1 MGSVRRLTS
10 ETLRSADDKDG
21 SKASKDPKDHEVVS
35 DWDDMVLVGFIARTH
50 GNRGEVILNSETD
63 FPELRF
69 RVGATLFAR
78 RDAEPVQDLEVR
90 TVRFQ
95 QGRPILGLAGIG
107 SISEA
112 ERLAGCELRVP
123 ESQQGSL
130 PEGTYYHHQ
139 LIGCQVVIRAGEPV
153 GRVTAVQGD
162 GEATR
167 LVVRGP
173 RAEVLIPLAQ
183 EICEIDIAAKRIA
196 ITPPEGL
203 LEVNGEWR

>member
-1 MGSVRRLTS
+1 MIEGVGGNEGVQGVNVAEDT
-10 ETLRSADDKDG
+10 
-21 SKASKDPKDHEVVS
+21 

-50 GNRGEVILNSETD
+50 GNKGQVILKSETD

-69 RVGATLFAR
+69 RAGAQLFAKR
-78 RDAEPVQDLEVR
+78 GGDPVETLEVT

-95 QGRPILGLAGIG
+95 QGRPIVGLAGFS

-112 ERLAGCELRVP
+112 ERLAGAELRVP
-123 ESQQGSL
+123 KSEQAPL
-130 PEGTYYHHQ
+130 PAGTYYHHQ
-139 LIGCQVVIRAGEPV
+139 LLGCKVTTQTGENLGTV
-153 GRVTAVQGD
+153 AEIQGE

-183 EICEIDIAAKRIA
+183 EICEIDVERRRI
-196 ITPPEGL
+196 IVSPPEGL